1 MQEKQQTV
9 KLLNGEFVYGLMNEI
24 LDYCKSHD
32 TSIKNEYTNVTPAI
46 TSKQFKYV
54 GDCVHQPYAISQ
66 KMEYNDRSN

>member
-1 MQEKQQTV
+1 
-9 KLLNGEFVYGLMNEI
+9 MNEI